1 MKNKRLEKKIQDVE
15 DRLSLYR
22 NAEKK
27 ILEGQSYSIGSR
39 QLTRANLSDVQKKI
53 LELENELDALETKG
67 TIKRKMYR
75 VIPRD

>member
-39 QLTRANLSDVQKKI
+39 QLTRANLFDVQKKI